1 MPVFAVMLT
10 GESVDGPVQ
19 QIQERYP
26 TAEEHYEM
34 SRRFHLVRADS
45 ITKWVADHLGLSG
58 ENAEQQTGL
67 VFKLEGGHA
76 GFDDRSLWEWL
87 HLE

>member
-1 MPVFAVMLT
+1 MPVFAVILT

-19 QIQERYP
+19 RIKERYP
-26 TAEEHYEM
+26 TPEEHYEM
-34 SRRFHLVRADS
+34 SRRFHLLRADS

-58 ENAEQQTGL
+58 ENPERQTGV
-67 VFKLEGGHA
+67 VFRLNAAHA

-87 HLE
+87 DLA